1 MSPEDTKLFADKT
14 IEVFYFWAGVLMWI
28 IHVGFL
34 AYEAGVSRRK
44 NVLMTMMKN
53 LLTLAV
59 VTPTFF
65 LFGWWI
71 YYAFNNGLIP
81 DPAAAKDALPWA
93 AKMGPNLK
101 DNVTGVFW
109 FAFVLFAF
117 TTASIMSGAVIER
130 IQLGAYLVLAIILG
144 SVVWIMGASWGWHPS
159 GWLYKKLAF
168 HDWGAGGC
176 VHTVAAMFTLGV
188 LINLG
193 PRIGRFDR
201 EGRVQEIPPHNMPM
215 TMVGLMLIF
224 TGFYAFYGACAIY
237 QPTGQWISI
246 YETPMTLSSVA
257 FTVTM
262 GFAGGVVA
270 AFLVSKGDPYWTISG
285 GLAGMISIASGVDMY
300 HPALGYL
307 LGMIGAFICVLLGK
321 LLEKLQIDDAVGA
334 VAVHGGAGLWSM
346 LALGIFASGYPQ
358 HDKFT
363 SLQAQ
368 LIGIAVMAALGF
380 IPGYLCS
387 LALKS
392 ANLLRV
398 PEKDEIEGL
407 DLAELQMDGLVPAG
421 TAQDKT

>member
-14 IEVFYFWAGVLMWI
+14 IEVFYFWSGVLMWI

-65 LFGWWI
+65 LLGWWI
-71 YYAFNNGLIP
+71 YAAFTNGLIP
-81 DPAAAKDALPWA
+81 DFDSKTAQDALPWSA
-93 AKMGPNLK
+93 NMGPNMK
-101 DNVTGVFW
+101 DNLTGVFW
-109 FAFVLFAF
+109 FAFVMFAF

-130 IQLGAYLVLAIILG
+130 IQLGAYLVLAAILG
-144 SVVWIMGASWGWHPS
+144 SVVWIMGASWGWHPE
-159 GWLYKKLAF
+159 GWLYQKLAF

-188 LINLG
+188 LFNLG
-193 PRIGRFDR
+193 PRIGRFDDN
-201 EGRVQEIPPHNMPM
+201 GKPQQIPPHNLPL

-224 TGFYAFYGACAIY
+224 TGFYAFYAACAIY
-237 QPTGQWISI
+237 KPTGPWMSI
-246 YETPMTLSSVA
+246 YDTPMTLGSVA

-262 GFAGGVVA
+262 GFSGGVVA
-270 AFLVSKGDPYWTISG
+270 AFIVAKGDPYWTISG
-285 GLAGMISIASGVDMY
+285 GLAGMISIASGVDIY

-307 LGMIGAFICVLLGK
+307 IAMIGAVIAVKFGA
-321 LLEKLQIDDAVGA
+321 LLEKMKVDDAVGA

-346 LALGIFASGYPQ
+346 LAVGIFASGYPQ

-363 SLQAQ
+363 SIQAQ
-368 LIGIAVMAALGF
+368 LIGIVVMAALGF
-380 IPGYLCS
+380 IPGYTISFIMKKL
-387 LALKS
+387 
-392 ANLLRV
+392 NLLRV
-398 PEKDEIEGL
+398 PREDEIEGL
-407 DLAELQMDGLVPAG
+407 DLSELEMDGLVPAG
-421 TAQDKT
+421 SSQE